1 MSLVLAENDILV
13 SNAMNAFEDI
23 AIARAPHERY
33 FYSCTII
40 DFRERYRILVEAY
53 L

>member
-1 MSLVLAENDILV
+1 MVLAENDILV

-23 AIARAPHERY
+23 AVARPPHELY
-33 FYSCTII
+33 FYPCTII
-40 DFRERYRILVEAY
+40 DFRERCRILVEAC